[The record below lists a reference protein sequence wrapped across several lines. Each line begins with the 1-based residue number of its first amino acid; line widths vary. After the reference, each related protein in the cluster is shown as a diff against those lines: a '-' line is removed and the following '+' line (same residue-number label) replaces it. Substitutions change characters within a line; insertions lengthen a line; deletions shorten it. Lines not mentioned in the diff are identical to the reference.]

1 MTPRT
6 LNDWLLHAERVHPV
20 GIDMGLERVREVA
33 NRLGVLPP
41 APQNIVI
48 AGTNGKGSTS
58 IYLEALLLADGC
70 TVGTT
75 LSPHLNRFNER
86 VRVNGRCVDDDVLCD
101 AFASIEGARRAITL
115 TYFEFG
121 ILAALLVFQR
131 ANVDVTVLEVGLGGR
146 LDAVNLVTGSVTVIT
161 SIGIDHVAYLGSD
174 RESIGAE
181 KAGILRR
188 GVPCVYGE
196 TSIPS
201 SIVAAARSLD
211 APLLR
216 QGRDFHW
223 RAANAGWEFDGVCN
237 GAPVQLPG
245 LARPSV
251 ALNNAATALQALLAL
266 GARNSAA
273 GLRTAPED
281 LVAAAASARLP
292 GRFEH
297 FDYRGLTV
305 IVDVAHNPHGAAF
318 LCEQLGMTRRGG
330 RTVAIAG
337 FLQDKD
343 AAGIVAALDPAV
355 DEWVFVGTEG
365 PRGQDAQVSASKV
378 QSVRPAAVATCALDD
393 VFAARAA
400 QSKLSDR
407 LIVLGCFDLAQRA
420 RATLLGESAQP

>member
-1 MTPRT
+1 M
-6 LNDWLLHAERVHPV
+6 
-20 GIDMGLERVREVA
+20 
-33 NRLGVLPP
+33 
-41 APQNIVI
+41 
-48 AGTNGKGSTS
+48 
-58 IYLEALLLADGC
+58 
-70 TVGTT
+70 
-75 LSPHLNRFNER
+75 
-86 VRVNGRCVDDDVLCD
+86 RCVCVDR
-101 AFASIEGARRAITL
+101 SARAATITL

-161 SIGIDHVAYLGSD
+161 SIGIDHVAYLGPD

-201 SIVAAARSLD
+201 SIVAAARALD

-223 RAANAGWEFDGVCN
+223 RAAKRWLGVRRCLRRR
-237 GAPVQLPG
+237 PVQLRG
-245 LARPSV
+245 LARPQRCAEQRGDRV
-251 ALNNAATALQALLAL
+251 A
-266 GARNSAA
+266 GVARARSARRA
-273 GLRTAPED
+273 RRD
-281 LVAAAASARLP
+281 LVAAAAQARLP

-318 LCEQLGMTRRGG
+318 LSEQLRATQRGG
-330 RTVAIAG
+330 RTIAIAG

-378 QSVRPAAVATCALDD
+378 QRRTSR
-393 VFAARAA
+393 R
-400 QSKLSDR
+400 R
-407 LIVLGCFDLAQRA
+407 
-420 RATLLGESAQP
+420 